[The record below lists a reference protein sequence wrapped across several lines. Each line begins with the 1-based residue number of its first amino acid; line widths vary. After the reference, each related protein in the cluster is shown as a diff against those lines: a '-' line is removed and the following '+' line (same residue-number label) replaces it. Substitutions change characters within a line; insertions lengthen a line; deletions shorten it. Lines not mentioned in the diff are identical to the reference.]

1 MNAMLTALMPRSRVK
16 VLALLLLRAG
26 TDHYLREVARLSDV
40 PLRAAQR
47 ELARLTE
54 IGLVAANRRGHQL
67 FFKVDTH
74 HPLFA
79 DLRSLLV
86 TTEGVAAPL
95 RAALAGIAGIEAAAL
110 LAPDAGDTDVAG
122 GFELLVVGSPD
133 QRRLRAAIAA
143 VEADIGRSVSLT
155 LVGADDLA
163 RRRAAGDPL
172 LARATSG
179 GAIPLVGDLHAT
191 E

>member
-1 MNAMLTALMPRSRVK
+1 MTAMLTALMPRSRVK

-86 TTEGVAAPL
+86 TSEGVAAPL
-95 RAALAGIAGIEAAAL
+95 RAAIADLAGIEAAVL
-110 LAPDAGDTDVAG
+110 LEPDAGDADDAG
-122 GFELLVVGSPD
+122 PFELLVVGNPD

-143 VEADIGRSVSLT
+143 VATDIGRGVSLT
-155 LVGADDLA
+155 LIGADDLA
-163 RRRAAGDPL
+163 ARRAAGDPL
-172 LARATSG
+172 LARATSDA
-179 GAIPLVGDLHAT
+179 AIPVVGDPHAI